1 MTSRSIPQNISKS
14 DNNLNSN
21 QKEDSDLANI
31 DNSDLYLFLQFY
43 FTDAH
48 KNLKKILSQSVITNE
63 SEVPKITSSFNFW
76 LNFSLNFKDK
86 SFVDLLLNKGIKATF
101 CKQSL
106 KQILEDIVKFLFE
119 NFKSEQAFNKIMKN
133 NYNKLFELILRLKDI
148 IDNVYQSALRDEI
161 FINVKEEEKNNE
173 SEDIN
178 NSNKNTGINL
188 IRPIMAEN
196 NKEDDNDANNQFNS
210 NENNNI
216 NDNNKIVN
224 NVLNNNNVNIN
235 DIQISN
241 INNNNNNNQ
250 NNNINSPSITSLIQN
265 LRNNQSNMDIENGI
279 NNQNEE
285 NNKNEI
291 NLNDD
296 KYPFSID
303 HPSLDYEEIKKLF
316 YNFCYFTNF
325 NLRYFQ
331 IVFYEKVG
339 YAFLDYNGN
348 FLWADDYTTFILFED
363 ENIKKINLF
372 NIMTDFSKYILKK
385 KYKDKFFDFQD
396 ENNRMR
402 VFTYTIDL
410 GKNKE
415 KESVKRQEK
424 LYEDLNKIKTLV
436 SRATPVLL
444 TGQENIFIAAIFLE
458 TKFSLYRQNFDF
470 FYWKSDWNNQ

>member
-1 MTSRSIPQNISKS
+1 MNSRSIPQNISKS
-14 DNNLNSN
+14 DNNLNAN

-148 IDNVYQSALRDEI
+148 IDNVYQRALRDEI

-173 SEDIN
+173 SEDNNN
-178 NSNKNTGINL
+178 NSNKNSGINL

-196 NKEDDNDANNQFNS
+196 NKVDDNDANNQFNS
-210 NENNNI
+210 NDNNNI

-241 INNNNNNNQ
+241 INNNNQ

-265 LRNNQSNMDIENGI
+265 LRNNQTNMDIENGI

-372 NIMTDFSKYILKK
+372 NIMTDFSKYLI
-385 KYKDKFFDFQD
+385 
-396 ENNRMR
+396 
-402 VFTYTIDL
+402 I
-410 GKNKE
+410 
-415 KESVKRQEK
+415 
-424 LYEDLNKIKTLV
+424 KI
-436 SRATPVLL
+436 
-444 TGQENIFIAAIFLE
+444 Q
-458 TKFSLYRQNFDF
+458 
-470 FYWKSDWNNQ
+470 

>member
-1 MTSRSIPQNISKS
+1 MTSRSISQNISKS
-14 DNNLNSN
+14 DHNLNPN

-86 SFVDLLLNKGIKATF
+86 SFVDLLLSKEIKATF
-101 CKQSL
+101 CKKSL
-106 KQILEDIVKFLFE
+106 KQILEDIVKFLFD

-173 SEDIN
+173 SEDNN

-196 NKEDDNDANNQFNS
+196 NKEDENDANNQFNS
-210 NENNNI
+210 NDNNNI
-216 NDNNKIVN
+216 NDNNKIIN

-241 INNNNNNNQ
+241 INNNNQ

-265 LRNNQSNMDIENGI
+265 LRNNQTNMDIENGI

-291 NLNDD
+291 NINDD

-415 KESVKRQEK
+415 KESIKRQEK

-444 TGQENIFIAAIFLE
+444 TGQENIFIASIFLE

>member
-1 MTSRSIPQNISKS
+1 MSSHSISQNQ
-14 DNNLNSN
+14 N

-48 KNLKKILSQSVITNE
+48 KNLKKILSENIITNE

-76 LNFSLNFKDK
+76 LNFALNFKDN
-86 SFVDLLLNKGIKATF
+86 SFVDLLLNKGIKANF
-101 CKQSL
+101 CKKSL

-119 NFKSEQAFNKIMKN
+119 HFRSEEAFNKTMKN

-148 IDNVYQSALRDEI
+148 IDNVYDSALKNEI
-161 FINVKEEEKNNE
+161 FINVKEEEKINE
-173 SEDIN
+173 SDDN
-178 NSNKNTGINL
+178 LSDKNSGINL
-188 IRPIMAEN
+188 IRPNMAEN
-196 NKEDDNDANNQFNS
+196 DEEDIAKNQFNDKDNNNNIS
-210 NENNNI
+210 NVINNNNVCINNMQITDNNQEKNNNNI
-216 NDNNKIVN
+216 N
-224 NVLNNNNVNIN
+224 
-235 DIQISN
+235 ISDK
-241 INNNNNNNQ
+241 
-250 NNNINSPSITSLIQN
+250 TSLIQN
-265 LRNNQSNMDIENGI
+265 LQNYQSKMEIENGLSNSNKE
-279 NNQNEE
+279 NNDKESQEQ

-291 NLNDD
+291 NNNEDE
-296 KYPFSID
+296 ID
-303 HPSLDYEEIKKLF
+303 INPYKIEKPSLDYEDIKKLF

-331 IVFYEKVG
+331 IIFYEKVG

-348 FLWADDYTTFILFED
+348 FLWADDYTTYILFEE

-402 VFTYTIDL
+402 VFTYTIDG
-410 GKNKE
+410 GKMKE
-415 KESVKRQEK
+415 KETIKRQEK
-424 LYEDLNKIKTLV
+424 LYEELNKIKTLV

-444 TGQENIFIAAIFLE
+444 TGQEGFFTASIFLE
-458 TKFSLYRQNFDF
+458 TKFSFYRQNFDF